1 MKRAL
6 SEEAKDERRLV
17 ILEAALDEFFE
28 RGFAA
33 ARTDDIAS
41 RAGVSKGTLYLYFD
55 SKDAIFKAIV
65 DAFAIQNLERFEEL
79 AEQNESGFE
88 TIAAILRQAP
98 RHLRESYFP
107 RIMKILIADSKTFPD
122 TVNAYREQVIDRL
135 LRILSSVLIR
145 ANKKGEISVSDPD
158 LVARLVIAP
167 IALSS
172 LWNVLFADG
181 DDTPPD
187 IEKLIEAHIEFLRSG
202 LNFTGELQKNNDA
215 GELTK

>member
-6 SEEAKDERRLV
+6 SEVAKQERRLV

-28 RGFAA
+28 KGFSA

-55 SKDAIFKAIV
+55 SKDAVFKGIV
-65 DAFAIQNLERFEEL
+65 DAFAIQNLEQFEML

-135 LRILSSVLIR
+135 LRILSSVLSH
-145 ANKKGEISVSDPD
+145 ANEKGEISVSDPD

-172 LWNVLFADG
+172 LWNVLFAGVDQV
-181 DDTPPD
+181 PLN
-187 IEKLIEAHIEFLRSG
+187 IEKLIETHIDFLRSG
-202 LNFTGELQKNNDA
+202 LNFSGGSQDTF
-215 GELTK
+215 